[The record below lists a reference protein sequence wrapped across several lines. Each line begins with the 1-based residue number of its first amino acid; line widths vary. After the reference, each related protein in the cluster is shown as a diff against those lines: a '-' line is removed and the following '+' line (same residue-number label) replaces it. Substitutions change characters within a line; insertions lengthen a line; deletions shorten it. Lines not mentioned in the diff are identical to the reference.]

1 MQIEKF
7 LREPAVVELR
17 GLSRSMLWA
26 QIKDGTFPAPVHI
39 SARAVAWPQSEV
51 AKVQAAI
58 IAGKSPDELRSL
70 VRAIEAA
77 RREAA

>member
-1 MQIEKF
+1 MYPEKF

-17 GLSRSMLWA
+17 GLSRSTLWV

-51 AKVQAAI
+51 ARIQAAI
-58 IAGKSPDELRSL
+58 IAGRSEDEIRAL
-70 VRAIEAA
+70 VKQLEAA
-77 RREAA
+77 RQAAA